1 MGTGRIART
10 GQTWRFRRSWFYR
23 VKIGEQRFA
32 AGLPRHSHKCDKIIG
47 CCARDA
53 ARCHASV
60 AVSIESA
67 SVVVHRDFVEI
78 QQIAVVVAA
87 ALLPD
92 TGPAL
97 NGIIWRGVDCHPRLT
112 LVVGGGNER
121 VPFARETAGLVI
133 ARLIGAYEA
142 ASGAS
147 GTSADR
153 LGMCSILDSM
163 RCTNID
169 IANPSLA
176 PV

>member
-1 MGTGRIART
+1 MRTVGIARA
-10 GQTWRFRRSWFYR
+10 GQARSFRRRWFYR

-32 AGLPRHSHKCDKIIG
+32 ARLPRHSHEGDKVIG
-47 CCARDA
+47 RCAGDA
-53 ARCHASV
+53 ARRHASV
-60 AVSIESA
+60 AVSVESA

-78 QQIAVVVAA
+78 EQIAVVVAA

-112 LVVGGGNER
+112 LVVSRGNER

-142 ASGAS
+142 A
-147 GTSADR
+147 
-153 LGMCSILDSM
+153 
-163 RCTNID
+163 
-169 IANPSLA
+169 
-176 PV
+176 